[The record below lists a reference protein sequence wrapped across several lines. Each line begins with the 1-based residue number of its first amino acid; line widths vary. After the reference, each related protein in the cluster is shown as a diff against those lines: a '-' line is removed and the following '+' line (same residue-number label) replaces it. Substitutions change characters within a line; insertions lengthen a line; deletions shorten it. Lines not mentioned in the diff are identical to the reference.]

1 VRYDRARSFLKRALA
16 ASLANCYIVKPIELQ
31 AYCAAVRTLEDFWL
45 GAAALPRR
53 EGHSNATGVGYG
65 I

>member
-1 VRYDRARSFLKRALA
+1 
-16 ASLANCYIVKPIELQ
+16 LQ